1 MDKFQHKLRL
11 LIVTGSAVGFIG
23 GWGMLAHSGK
33 PVADGQA
40 AAADQSGSDQFVD
53 NSTANLIVPVP
64 TPITLPPLD
73 FKSLESANGGS
84 STNLPTL
91 PNISSAPNIQQSVP
105 TFRPRFRTRSS

>member
-33 PVADGQA
+33 PVADDQSG
-40 AAADQSGSDQFVD
+40 ADQSGADQYVD
-53 NSTANLIVPVP
+53 NSTTNPIMPVP

-73 FKSLESANGGS
+73 FKSLESAGGGS
-84 STNLPTL
+84 SNNLPTL
-91 PNISSAPNIQQSVP
+91 PNISSLPNTQQSVP
-105 TFRPRFRTRSS
+105 TFRPRIRTRSS

>member
-33 PVADGQA
+33 PVADNQTDQPIDDTSGQTADAPVQLA
-40 AAADQSGSDQFVD
+40 A
-53 NSTANLIVPVP
+53 
-64 TPITLPPLD
+64 PITLPPID
-73 FKSLESANGGS
+73 FKSLEAAGGGS
-84 STNLPTL
+84 SNNAQSL
-91 PNISSAPNIQQSVP
+91 PNISSVPNTQQSVP